1 MGPLTSDHRD
11 RAAPAGR
18 RLNTPH
24 LLPAATAVLL
34 LALAV
39 GAGYRHARRV
49 ERRLMHAVTT
59 APVQDLA
66 QRRCLQREACRRHDL
81 LLLYGSSE
89 VVIED
94 PCHVSILLRDYPTG
108 FAPVPIGQKAGR
120 CVLHVQHLAALGR
133 ALRGKKVVVSLTATN
148 FFEGN
153 SMPADPY
160 AGNFSRVSANE
171 LAFSTDLSPDVKE
184 TLARRMLGYPKT
196 LEDDPLLTFALR
208 QLADGSV
215 KARALYYAALPL
227 GRLQVGL
234 LRLQDHWGALGCL
247 HDPNLPPDPRAP
259 APGPRPAMDWPALA
273 ARAEREYRRRSD
285 NNPFGFDNDLWRARF
300 PSGPHVNPPGA
311 RDANVRRSLERAPE
325 WDDVETL
332 LQVLHEL
339 GAEPLLLVTPVK
351 GTFFDRIGISAE
363 ARWVCYDRLRAIARA
378 HDVPL
383 VDFDDHD
390 HDRDFLVD
398 NSHLSSKG
406 WVYYT
411 YAMDAF
417 FHGRRG
423 RDLLLTPTPRPEGEY
438 PGGEPL
444 TSR

>member
-1 MGPLTSDHRD
+1 MGHPVPDHPD
-11 RAAPAGR
+11 RGAAAGSGAS
-18 RLNTPH
+18 TPH
-24 LLPAATAVLL
+24 LLPAAAAVLL

-39 GAGYRHARRV
+39 TAGYRTARRA

-59 APVQDLA
+59 APVSDLA
-66 QRRCLQREACRRHDL
+66 QRRALQLEACRRHDL
-81 LLLYGSSE
+81 LLVYGSSE

-94 PCHVSILLRDYPTG
+94 PRHVSILLRDYPTG
-108 FAPVPIGQKAGR
+108 FAPVAIGQKAGR

-171 LAFSTDLSPDVKE
+171 LAFSTDLSAGVKQA
-184 TLARRMLGYPKT
+184 LARRMLGYPKT
-196 LEDDPLLTFALR
+196 LEDDPLLAFALR
-208 QLADGSV
+208 QLADDSL

-227 GRLQVGL
+227 GRLQVRL

-247 HDPNLPPDPRAP
+247 HDPNLPPDPRAA
-259 APGPRPAMDWPALA
+259 APGPRPPGNWLALA
-273 ARAEREYRRRSD
+273 ARAEREYRGRSD
-285 NNPFGFDNDLWRARF
+285 NNPFGFDNDLWRIRF
-300 PSGPHVNPPGA
+300 PFGPHANPPGV
-311 RDANVRRSLERAPE
+311 RDANVRQSLAQAPE
-325 WDDVETL
+325 WDDLDTL
-332 LQVLHEL
+332 LRVLHEL
-339 GAEPLLLVTPVK
+339 GADPLLLVTPVK
-351 GTFFDRIGISAE
+351 GTFFDRIGISAD
-363 ARWVCYDRLRAIARA
+363 ARRVCYDRLRALARE
-378 HDVPL
+378 HGVPL

-390 HDRDFLVD
+390 QDRAFLVD

-423 RDLLLTPTPRPEGEY
+423 RDLLLGPT
-438 PGGEPL
+438 PGGEGDYPAAEPV